1 MIRVVP
7 LDESFRGVELTFR
20 YWTEYYYDVTAQEG
34 PEGFSFVLER
44 RNFGQPVEKTF
55 VDTLLSQW
63 LEAPQ
68 LYGAEV
74 DGGIRG
80 YLELNHERWNNRMRV
95 TNLLVEEGFRRQG
108 IGRLLMETAVE
119 KAREAGARALVLE
132 TQSCNDQAIRF
143 YRRNGFSLVG
153 FDLTAYSQTD
163 VQKKEVRLEM
173 ARPVCGQTKE

>member
-1 MIRVVP
+1 M
-7 LDESFRGVELTFR
+7 
-20 YWTEYYYDVTAQEG
+20 
-34 PEGFSFVLER
+34 LER

-68 LYGAEV
+68 LYGAEA

-108 IGRLLMETAVE
+108 IGRLLMDTAVE